1 MVMKWENNCASL
13 GSYVHINLVHHTLF
27 GYKKFFHL
35 LYAYSLLQSTN
46 CMPIRYYKALMVS
59 IDNYKLSFIATDGTS
74 EAEFFCFDSVARRI
88 VGKPRETLVA
98 AAQISQGPPP
108 DLAVVVSLK
117 FTFAVTINTTTFS

>member
-1 MVMKWENNCASL
+1 
-13 GSYVHINLVHHTLF
+13 
-27 GYKKFFHL
+27 
-35 LYAYSLLQSTN
+35 
-46 CMPIRYYKALMVS
+46 MPIRYYKALMVS

-74 EAEFFCFDSVARRI
+74 EAESFCFDSVARQI